1 MVNLEIRVP
10 KEPKGEIRLAE
21 QTEAFNSAL
30 SLRIEE
36 ALDAYAVI
44 LLDRLADLTP
54 IGETGETAQSWE
66 VLHSGVWQLF
76 ITNSNQPISTFLSE
90 GTMAHWVEPVTA
102 KALHW
107 IGPDGGSYFSKGH
120 MVSGIKPLFIEWNAL
135 QQTSDELDE
144 LMAKAES
151 LAFDDAFERSIN
163 VEPPGVS
170 EDLGGI
176 GDYLGYTG
184 FSDEGEEV

>member
-1 MVNLEIRVP
+1 MVNLEISAP

-21 QTEAFNSAL
+21 QMEAYNAALTTRIDEAF
-30 SLRIEE
+30 
-36 ALDAYAVI
+36 DAYSVI

-66 VLHSGVWQLF
+66 VFHSGVWQLF

-135 QQTSDELDE
+135 QQTSDALDE
-144 LMAKAES
+144 LMEKAES
-151 LAFDDAFERSIN
+151 QAFDDAFERSIN
-163 VEPPGVS
+163 VEPPGLS